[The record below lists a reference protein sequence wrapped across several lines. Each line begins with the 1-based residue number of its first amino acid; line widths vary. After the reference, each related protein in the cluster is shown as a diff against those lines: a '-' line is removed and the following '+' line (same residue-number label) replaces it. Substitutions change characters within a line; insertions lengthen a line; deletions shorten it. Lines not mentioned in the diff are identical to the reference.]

1 MNITFNWNRFLCLC
15 KREFSE
21 GRAQWLRWYIVLAA
35 VMLGLSRQSFLFGVI
50 ICIAS
55 ALLMP
60 GISGRQ
66 KRVFYLMIP
75 ASQLEKLLSRYVYVM
90 SLILI
95 AFPLA
100 GITANLGLQLF
111 KYVFFHRAFS
121 FDSLFSFLPVVG
133 VTWETVLTCL
143 TLQVVFMLGSMIWL
157 KNSFFKTLLF
167 HVLFGIILFIAI
179 LSVAAVL
186 SYHAGGISGPSEI
199 DRLLWSNTFFRV
211 MHVLMVLFFYVLCYF
226 RFREL
231 GIVHKLRPLTP
242 TLRILLG
249 CYVLLLIVVCVIIIS
264 WFSGMQGTSP
274 TLQLIT
280 P

>member
-1 MNITFNWNRFLCLC
+1 MNIAFNWNRFLCLC

-35 VMLGLSRQSFLFGVI
+35 MMLGFSRQSFLFGVI
-50 ICIAS
+50 VCIAS

-60 GISGRQ
+60 GISARQ

-75 ASQLEKLLSRYVYVM
+75 ASPLEKLFSRYVYVM
-90 SLILI
+90 SLILV

-111 KYVFFHRAFS
+111 RYVFFHGTFS
-121 FDSLFSFLPVVG
+121 FGSLFSFLPVEG
-133 VTWETVLTCL
+133 VTWETLLTCL
-143 TLQVVFMLGSMIWL
+143 TLQVVFMLGSMVWL

-167 HVLFGIILFIAI
+167 HILFGTILCIAV
-179 LSVAAVL
+179 LSVASVS
-186 SYHAGGISGPSEI
+186 SYHMGGISGPNEI

-231 GIVHKLRPLTP
+231 GIVHTLRPFTP
-242 TLRILLG
+242 TLRVLLA
-249 CYVLLLIVVCVIIIS
+249 CYALLLIVVCVIIIS
-264 WFSGMQGTSP
+264 WFSGMQGTAP
-274 TLQLIT
+274 ALQLIT

>member
-249 CYVLLLIVVCVIIIS
+249 CYALLLIVVCVIIIS

>member
-75 ASQLEKLLSRYVYVM
+75 ASPLEKLLSRYVYVM

-249 CYVLLLIVVCVIIIS
+249 CYALLLIVVCVIIIS
-264 WFSGMQGTSP
+264 WFSGMQETAP